1 MESNY
6 PERSW
11 LTAVRPLL
19 RGAVAV
25 VARRQR
31 LVNFLALRA
40 DRVFLGVPARHPD
53 LAAQR
58 LDRRAEHG
66 RIHHVVLVDVVR
78 EPLVIAMR
86 GIDLA
91 VLMDLQ
97 VAVRHYFGA
106 HTSSLPRADQ
116 FMVGS
121 SGYVATNARS

>member
-6 PERSW
+6 PERGW
-11 LTAVRPLL
+11 LTVVRPLL
-19 RGAVAV
+19 RGAVAVAV

-66 RIHHVVLVDVVR
+66 RVHHVVLDDVVR
-78 EPLVIAMR
+78 EPLVSAMR
-86 GIDLA
+86 SIDLA
-91 VLMDLQ
+91 VLMYLQ

-106 HTSSLPRADQ
+106 HRSSLPPRRC
-116 FMVGS
+116 FG
-121 SGYVATNARS
+121 GR